1 MIRIYVY
8 KEGAPILTQDFHQA
22 DIMIGRTSEA
32 DLLLADTG
40 VSRRHARLFIEEDEW
55 KISDLGSS
63 NGVYV
68 TSPGNEPQPI
78 SVQNVVPGD
87 QIHIE
92 HYVLNFE
99 TLDDESFMDM
109 ETMSGEIQELRPEN
123 KVQTQGLKDLLDL
136 DTES

>member
-8 KEGAPILTQDFHQA
+8 KEDTPILTQDFHQT

-32 DLLLADTG
+32 DLLLADSG
-40 VSRRHARLFIEEDEW
+40 VSRRHARLFMEGDTW

-68 TSPGNEPQPI
+68 TTPGNEPKPI
-78 SVQNVVPGD
+78 GVEIVVPGD

-109 ETMSGEIQELRPEN
+109 ETMSGEIQELKPTTEA
-123 KVQTQGLKDLLDL
+123 QTQGLKDLLDL

>member
-1 MIRIYVY
+1 MIRVYVY

-40 VSRRHARLFIEEDEW
+40 VSRRHARLFIEDESW

-68 TSPGNEPQPI
+68 TTPGSEPQPV
-78 SVQNVVPGD
+78 SVEIVTPGD

-123 KVQTQGLKDLLDL
+123 KFQTRGPKDLLDL